1 MYRFNNDYSE
11 GAHPRILQALLD
23 SNLEQ
28 SAGYGKDTYCQAA
41 ADLIREKCAAPGADV
56 HFVSGGTQ
64 ANLLV
69 IHAALRTFES
79 VISAHTGHINTH
91 ESGAIEATAHKVCP
105 ILSPSSKLTPELV
118 RTVCGEH
125 SGELMVR
132 PKMVYI
138 SNATE
143 MGSVYTKAELTD
155 LRACCDELGLYLFLD
170 GARLGSALA
179 ASSGDLTLADIAAL
193 TDAFTIGGTKNGALI
208 GEAIV
213 LVNPELQPLFRWH
226 LKQRGAMLAKG
237 RLLGIQFLE
246 LLKDGLYFELAAH
259 ANAMAERLR
268 QGILELGYE
277 IPVPSS
283 SNLFFP
289 VFPNEVIRQL
299 EENYTFE
306 TDHPVDADHTM
317 IRLVTSWATPAEAVE
332 NFLADLAKCR

>member
-1 MYRFNNDYSE
+1 M
-11 GAHPRILQALLD
+11 
-23 SNLEQ
+23 
-28 SAGYGKDTYCQAA
+28 
-41 ADLIREKCAAPGADV
+41 
-56 HFVSGGTQ
+56 
-64 ANLLV
+64 
-69 IHAALRTFES
+69 
-79 VISAHTGHINTH
+79 
-91 ESGAIEATAHKVCP
+91 
-105 ILSPSSKLTPELV
+105 
-118 RTVCGEH
+118 
-125 SGELMVR
+125 
-132 PKMVYI
+132 
-138 SNATE
+138 
-143 MGSVYTKAELTD
+143 
-155 LRACCDELGLYLFLD
+155 
-170 GARLGSALA
+170 
-179 ASSGDLTLADIAAL
+179 
-193 TDAFTIGGTKNGALI
+193 
-208 GEAIV
+208 

-306 TDHPVDADHTM
+306 TDHPIDDDHTM